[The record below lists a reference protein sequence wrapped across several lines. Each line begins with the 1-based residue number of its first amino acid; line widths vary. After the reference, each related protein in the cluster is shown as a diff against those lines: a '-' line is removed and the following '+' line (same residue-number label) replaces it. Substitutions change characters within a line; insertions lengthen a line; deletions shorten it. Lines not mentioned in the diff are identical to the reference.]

1 MWYPEI
7 SNRLGGDMISG
18 FCDIF
23 TPSSANE
30 TAATVDNALAT
41 ECVVV
46 IKEKMFQDN
55 LILGAGYLL
64 TNTIIYALSFKLKLR
79 HIVILMLAISSVAG
93 FLLPNFSNEYAVVI
107 LFTVFLMCSGSC
119 VTTINI
125 VTVSIFPTYLRGMTL
140 SMTIVFG
147 RISILLGVN
156 GMGFLL
162 ESNCA
167 ATIYAVASLVAAG
180 SLVGL
185 LLMPKKA
192 ISE

>member
-1 MWYPEI
+1 
-7 SNRLGGDMISG
+7 MISG

-23 TPSSANE
+23 TPANGNE
-30 TAATVDNALAT
+30 TTQIVDAFASD
-41 ECVVV
+41 CVVIV
-46 IKEKMFQDN
+46 KEKMFQDN
-55 LILGAGYLL
+55 LVLGAGYLL
-64 TNTIIYALSFKLKLR
+64 TNTIIYGLSFKLKLR
-79 HIVILMLAISSVAG
+79 QIVILMLAISSLAG
-93 FLLPNFSNEYAVVI
+93 FLLPNFTNEYAVVI

-147 RISILLGVN
+147 RISILIGVN

-162 ESNCA
+162 ESGCA
-167 ATIYAVASLVAAG
+167 PTIYAVAGLVAAG

-192 ISE
+192 ITE

>member
-1 MWYPEI
+1 M
-7 SNRLGGDMISG
+7 MSG

-23 TPSSANE
+23 TPVATEIVVNE
-30 TAATVDNALAT
+30 TVPILPS
-41 ECVVV
+41 ECVVIV
-46 IKEKMFQDN
+46 KEKMFQDN

-64 TNTIIYALSFKLKLR
+64 TNTIIYILSLKINLR
-79 HIVILMLAISSVAG
+79 PIVIGMLAISSVAG
-93 FLLPNFSNEYAVVI
+93 FLLPNFTNEYAVVI

-140 SMTIVFG
+140 SLTIVFG

-162 ESNCA
+162 ESGCA
-167 ATIYAVASLVAAG
+167 PTIYAVAALVAAG

-185 LLMPKKA
+185 LLMPKKP
-192 ISE
+192 IEE